1 MSREGL
7 ASTVPL
13 VLTQFQRVDPKPPI
27 RRAFPA
33 NRVINQ
39 MTDCAAADIARAKG
53 LVRQVLAASA
63 RSATVHFAKGE
74 VLRAEKRYEE
84 AVPEYET
91 VLALDR
97 NSASAL
103 LALGHCKLMIGSIE
117 ELIPFVEQAMRLS
130 PRDPQLAV
138 MYYRIGE
145 VHLLQSSTDKAI
157 PCFEKARSANPEL
170 HYVHAFLASAYALN
184 GETERAAAELA
195 EARRL
200 VGDNHYSSIARLKA
214 GYLGVPKIRA
224 LFEATYLVGLHKA
237 GIPKE

>member
-1 MSREGL
+1 
-7 ASTVPL
+7 
-13 VLTQFQRVDPKPPI
+13 
-27 RRAFPA
+27 
-33 NRVINQ
+33 
-39 MTDCAAADIARAKG
+39 MTDTTAADIARTQI
-53 LVRQVLAASA
+53 LVGQALAASP

-157 PCFEKARSANPEL
+157 PCFEKARSTPIQNFTTFTPSSPLPMPSTARPNVLPPNLPKPEDWS
-170 HYVHAFLASAYALN
+170 ATIIIQASPA
-184 GETERAAAELA
+184 
-195 EARRL
+195 
-200 VGDNHYSSIARLKA
+200 
-214 GYLGVPKIRA
+214 
-224 LFEATYLVGLHKA
+224 
-237 GIPKE
+237 

>member
-1 MSREGL
+1 MNSSSVTVRQHGVGLRCRPIGQQRSCCDDQLNPPCSPSRVHFQPPRYPGRRHPARLRRSMSREGL

-39 MTDCAAADIARAKG
+39 MTDCAAADIARAEG
-53 LVRQVLAASA
+53 LVRQVLAASP

-84 AVPEYET
+84 AVPEFEM

-103 LALGHCKLMIGSIE
+103 LALGHSKLMIGSIE
-117 ELIPFVEQAMRLS
+117 ELIPLVEQAMRLS
-130 PRDPQLAV
+130 P
-138 MYYRIGE
+138 
-145 VHLLQSSTDKAI
+145 
-157 PCFEKARSANPEL
+157 
-170 HYVHAFLASAYALN
+170 
-184 GETERAAAELA
+184 
-195 EARRL
+195 
-200 VGDNHYSSIARLKA
+200 
-214 GYLGVPKIRA
+214 
-224 LFEATYLVGLHKA
+224 
-237 GIPKE
+237 